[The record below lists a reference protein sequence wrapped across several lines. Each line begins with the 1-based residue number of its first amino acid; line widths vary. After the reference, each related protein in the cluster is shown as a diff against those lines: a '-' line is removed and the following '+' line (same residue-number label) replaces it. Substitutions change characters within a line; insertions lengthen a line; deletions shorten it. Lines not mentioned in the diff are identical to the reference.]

1 MHDRSIKSQK
11 CCQKHRF
18 GIVPTQSA
26 SLLNEF
32 EKRFSPQMCTFDRDM
47 LKKLFKETDKHEIEA
62 HVLANL
68 GRAFEISRKV
78 ARPGR
83 RHFFLGG
90 FDKNQQDSLKL

>member
-1 MHDRSIKSQK
+1 MHDRSNKSQK

-26 SLLNEF
+26 SLLNAF

-47 LKKLFKETDKHEIEA
+47 SKKLFKETDKHEIEA

-68 GRAFEISRKV
+68 GRALEISRKI

-83 RHFFLGG
+83 RQFFLGA
-90 FDKNQQDSLKL
+90 FDKNHQDSLKL